1 MNIEKHLFGNFW
13 KNMGEWNIREENILE
28 GKRIKVEKNGD
39 WNFQLLSKTDEACV
53 TCTKISVLSG
63 LKNII
68 F

>member
-1 MNIEKHLFGNFW
+1 
-13 KNMGEWNIREENILE
+13 MGEWNIREENILE
-28 GKRIKVEKNGD
+28 EKRIKVEKNGD